1 MKIRKIIIVLMALL
15 LTFAET
21 ALSTGR
27 FPPAIPV
34 KAAILL
40 DITADDSR
48 GESEKPLSLKELRKQ
63 KKEREKQRRREEK
76 ERQRNQGES
85 AARVRLERGSREG
98 GQPEPDP
105 AVFFPPLPEAKVLY
119 ERNADELRPPAS
131 LTKMMTALVTVKE
144 SRYRKLETDRPIG
157 IRWDEAEES
166 DFLADGDMLPLWEI
180 LPQMLIVSDNGAAY
194 AIARQLG
201 SDGKGTDG
209 AGGFYRRM
217 NQYAGAMHLTGSYF
231 CDASG
236 LPVPGHV
243 STARDLSIIAR
254 YLLKDGDLKPMV
266 GQQARQISWVYP
278 REKGMLAENTNELLE
293 KYPGCC
299 GIKTGF
305 TNAAGYCL
313 AAAAERNGRR
323 LLTVVLGGAE
333 PEDRFTAAARL
344 LDYGFDL
351 VAGQPLTGSSVGW
364 REHLSSW
371 KR

>member
-1 MKIRKIIIVLMALL
+1 MNMLKIIIALTALL

-48 GESEKPLSLKELRKQ
+48 EEKPLSLKELRKQ

-76 ERQRNQGES
+76 ERRRNHGES
-85 AARVRLERGSREG
+85 ATRVRLERGGLEG
-98 GQPEPDP
+98 GRLEPDP

-119 ERNADELRPPAS
+119 ERNADELRAPAS
-131 LTKMMTALVTVKE
+131 LTKMMTALVAVKE
-144 SRYRKLETDRPIG
+144 SRYRKLKTDRPIS

-166 DFLADGDMLPLWEI
+166 DFLAAGDVLPLWEI
-180 LPQMLIVSDNGAAY
+180 IYQMLIVSDNGAAY

-201 SDGKGTDG
+201 GDGKGADG
-209 AGGFYRRM
+209 VGGFYRRM

-236 LPVPGHV
+236 LPAPGHV
-243 STARDLSIIAR
+243 STARDLSVIAR
-254 YLLKDGDLKPMV
+254 YLLKDEDLKPMV
-266 GQQARQISWVYP
+266 GQQARQISWIYP
-278 REKGMLAENTNELLE
+278 QAKGMLAENTNELLE

-323 LLTVVLGGAE
+323 LLAVVLGGAE
-333 PEDRFTAAARL
+333 SGDRFIAAARL
-344 LDYGFDL
+344 LDDGFAL
-351 VAGQPLTGSSVGW
+351 VEGQPLTDSSVGW
-364 REHLSSW
+364 HEHLSRW